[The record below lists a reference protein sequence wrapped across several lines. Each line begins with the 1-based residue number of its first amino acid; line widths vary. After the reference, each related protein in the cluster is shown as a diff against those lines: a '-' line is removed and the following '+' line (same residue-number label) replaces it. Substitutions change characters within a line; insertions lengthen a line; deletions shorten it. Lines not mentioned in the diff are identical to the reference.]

1 MLECQCSSEKLAA
14 YSGYSSGATG
24 ESLGRAR
31 CTAWESPI
39 PNKSWQTG
47 SPNDV
52 FLPDATI
59 VGMIRRSR
67 ASALVIVFLWLMPLL
82 AAPVKPQQDRALAL
96 QDRIAAVLS
105 APDLSRGFW
114 GIEVASSATGETLYS
129 QNADKLFTPASNTKL
144 FTTAA
149 ALALIGPDYKFRTTV
164 ETSGTLDRYGRLNGD
179 LVLVGHGDPNLSGR
193 ELPYDLRTQRNDD
206 PIQALEALADALVQK
221 GVKFIDGDI
230 VADDSYF
237 AFERYGEG
245 WSQDDLVWADGAPVS
260 ALTINDNVVF
270 VNILPAD
277 RPGEKAFVSVKP
289 FAEYYRLDNRI
300 ITTPAG
306 TGRKF
311 FVNREPGSTLLTLWG
326 NMPLDDPGAN
336 EALAIED
343 PAEFAAGLFRQLLE
357 KRGIVVYGHQ
367 RTRHTELATLSTF
380 SVNAIAPSRGGDGP
394 SRLKSDQPIMLA
406 SYESKPLLQ
415 DVRVINKVSQNLHAE
430 ILLRL
435 LGRERG
441 NAGTIEGGLEVLR
454 GFLIQAGISNDQYVF
469 YDGSGLSRQN
479 LVTPHAIVQ
488 LLRYCSTQPW
498 GTAYKSTFPVG
509 GVDGSL
515 SERLNS
521 PRLQNRIMA
530 KTGSLGGVKTL
541 SGYTTTDSGQVVV
554 FSILSNNFN
563 LPAKR
568 VTDAIDALV
577 QAIVDDTPARR

>member
-1 MLECQCSSEKLAA
+1 
-14 YSGYSSGATG
+14 
-24 ESLGRAR
+24 
-31 CTAWESPI
+31 
-39 PNKSWQTG
+39 
-47 SPNDV
+47 V
-52 FLPDATI
+52 
-59 VGMIRRSR
+59 
-67 ASALVIVFLWLMPLL
+67 
-82 AAPVKPQQDRALAL
+82 AAPKPLEV
-96 QDRIAAVLS
+96 RIATVLS
-105 APDLSRGFW
+105 SPDLARGFW
-114 GIEVASSATGETLYS
+114 GIEVASLKSGKTLGA

-179 LVLVGHGDPNLSGR
+179 LVLVGRGDPNLSGR
-193 ELPYDLRTQRNDD
+193 ELPYDLRTQRNDH
-206 PIQALEALADALVQK
+206 PIQVLETLADALVQK
-221 GVKFIDGDI
+221 GVKYVDGDI

-277 RPGEKAFVSVKP
+277 RPGEKAFVSITP
-289 FAEYYRLDNRI
+289 FADYYRLDNRI

-311 FVNREPGSTLLTLWG
+311 FVNREPGSTVLTLWG
-326 NMPLDDPGAN
+326 NMPLDDAGAN

-357 KRGIVVYGHQ
+357 KRGIVIYGKQ

-380 SVNAIAPSRGGDGP
+380 SVTALAPSRGGSEGP
-394 SRLKSDQPIMLA
+394 PRSLKNNQPVILA
-406 SYESKPLLQ
+406 SNESKPLLE
-415 DVRVINKVSQNLHAE
+415 DLRVVNKVSQNLHAE

-441 NAGTIEGGLEVLR
+441 TAGTIEGGLEVMR
-454 GFLIQAGISNDQYVF
+454 GFLNQVGIPGDQYVF

-488 LLRYCSTQPW
+488 LLRYASTQPW
-498 GTAYKSTFPVG
+498 GAAYKSSFPLS

-515 SERLNS
+515 SDRLNA
-521 PRLQNRIMA
+521 PRLQSRISG
-530 KTGSLGGVKTL
+530 KTGSLGGVKAL
-541 SGYTTTDSGQVVV
+541 SGYATTDSGETVV
-554 FSILSNNFN
+554 FSILSNNSN

-568 VTDAIDALV
+568 VNDTIDQLV
-577 QAIVDDTPARR
+577 QAIVEDAAGR

>member
-1 MLECQCSSEKLAA
+1 MLGRRSVACVLPIVLLLALSLAA
-14 YSGYSSGATG
+14 
-24 ESLGRAR
+24 
-31 CTAWESPI
+31 
-39 PNKSWQTG
+39 Q
-47 SPNDV
+47 V
-52 FLPDATI
+52 
-59 VGMIRRSR
+59 
-67 ASALVIVFLWLMPLL
+67 L
-82 AAPVKPQQDRALAL
+82 AAPVNPVQDRSSQDRSSQNRSL
-96 QDRIAAVLS
+96 QERIAAVLS
-105 APDLSRGFW
+105 APDLARGFW
-114 GIEVASSATGETLYS
+114 GIEVVSLATGETLYA

-164 ETSGTLDRYGRLNGD
+164 ETTGTLDRYGRLNGD
-179 LVLVGHGDPNLSGR
+179 LVLVGRGDPNLSGR

-245 WSQDDLVWADGAPVS
+245 WSQDDLVWGDGAPVS

-277 RPGEKAFVSVKP
+277 RAGEKAFVSVKP

-311 FVNREPGSTLLTLWG
+311 FVNREPGSTVVTLWG
-326 NMPLDDPGAN
+326 NMPLDDAGAN
-336 EALAIED
+336 EAIAIED

-357 KRGIVVYGHQ
+357 KRGIVIYGHQ
-367 RTRHTELATLSTF
+367 RTHHTELATLSTF
-380 SVNAIAPSRGGDGP
+380 SVTATAPSHGGSGNDAR
-394 SRLKSDQPIMLA
+394 SRPLKSDQPITLA

-415 DVRVINKVSQNLHAE
+415 DIRVINKVSQNLHAE

-454 GFLIQAGISNDQYVF
+454 GFLTQAGISSDQYVF

-498 GTAYKSTFPVG
+498 GAEYKATFPIA

-515 SERLNS
+515 TERLNA
-521 PRLQNRIMA
+521 PRLQNRVVA

-541 SGYTTTDSGQVVV
+541 SGYATTDAGQVVV

-568 VTDAIDALV
+568 VTDAIDELV
-577 QAIVDDTPARR
+577 QAIVEDGPAGH

>member
-1 MLECQCSSEKLAA
+1 MLRRWSAA
-14 YSGYSSGATG
+14 R
-24 ESLGRAR
+24 LV
-31 CTAWESPI
+31 PI
-39 PNKSWQTG
+39 
-47 SPNDV
+47 V
-52 FLPDATI
+52 L
-59 VGMIRRSR
+59 
-67 ASALVIVFLWLMPLL
+67 LVVAPLL
-82 AAPVKPQQDRALAL
+82 GAPVKAL
-96 QDRIAAVLS
+96 QDRPLPDRVAGVLS
-105 APDLSRGFW
+105 APDLARGFW
-114 GIEVASSATGETLYS
+114 GIEVVSLSTGKTLYS

-164 ETSGTLDRYGRLNGD
+164 ETTGTLDRYGRLNGD
-179 LVLVGHGDPNLSGR
+179 LVLVGRGDPNLSGR

-206 PIQALEALADALVQK
+206 PIQALESLADALVQK

-289 FAEYYRLDNRI
+289 FAEYYRIDNRI

-311 FVNREPGSTLLTLWG
+311 FVNREPGSTVLTLWG
-326 NMPLDDPGAN
+326 NMPLDDSGAN

-357 KRGIVVYGHQ
+357 KRGIVIYGKQ

-380 SVNAIAPSRGGDGP
+380 SVTAMVPSRGGSDGQ
-394 SRLKSDQPIMLA
+394 SRPLKTDQPITLA
-406 SYESKPLLQ
+406 SYESKPMLQ

-441 NAGTIEGGLEVLR
+441 NAGTVEGGLEVLR
-454 GFLIQAGISNDQYVF
+454 GFLTQAGISNDQYVF

-498 GTAYKSTFPVG
+498 GAAYKTTFPVS

-515 SERLNS
+515 SDRFNS
-521 PRLQNRIMA
+521 PRLKNRIVA

-541 SGYTTTDSGQVVV
+541 SGYATSDTGQAVV

-563 LPAKR
+563 LPSKR
-568 VTDAIDALV
+568 VTDAIDQLV
-577 QAIVDDTPARR
+577 QAIVDDAPAEH